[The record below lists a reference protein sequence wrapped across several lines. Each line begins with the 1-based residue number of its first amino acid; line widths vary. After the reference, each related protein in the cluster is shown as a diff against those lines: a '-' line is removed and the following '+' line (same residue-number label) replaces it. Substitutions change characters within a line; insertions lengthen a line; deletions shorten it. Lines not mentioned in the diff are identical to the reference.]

1 MIGKRPRPSSLPSTT
16 QRWIVTYTDLCT
28 LLLTFFVL
36 LVSMSTVDSNRQ
48 KKALGALD
56 GSFGES
62 APKTR
67 SPSGM
72 AQEDRGGSQGV
83 APGEK
88 DYPALK
94 SLSVENNLNA
104 DQVLVGKNKTMIRI
118 DQKVLFRPGT
128 TEISGDVQKYLAEL
142 SAYFSR
148 TEDGI
153 EIRGHTDIHEGMDH
167 PNWSMRSWELSV
179 RRAQAV
185 YAFFLQ
191 KGIRAERMSAHGFSY
206 LHPLV
211 DSRGFPGLSEKNQRV
226 EILLGSNHAVPSGL
240 VPQNRQSNPF
250 YNYKDFFFRLYSP
263 HEEKDEDLQPWVK
276 RFYEAAEA
284 QDNH

>member
-1 MIGKRPRPSSLPSTT
+1 MTGKRPRPSSPPSTT

-48 KKALGALD
+48 KKALGSLD
-56 GSFGES
+56 ASFGES
-62 APKTR
+62 AQASP
-67 SPSGM
+67 PSGM
-72 AQEDRGGSQGV
+72 AQADRDGTPGL
-83 APGEK
+83 APERK

-94 SLSVENNLNA
+94 SLSVENNLSA

-142 SAYFSR
+142 AAYCSR

-167 PNWSMRSWELSV
+167 PNWPMRSWELSV

-185 YAFFLQ
+185 YGFFLQ
-191 KGIRAERMSAHGFSY
+191 KGIRAERLSAHGFSY

-211 DSRGFPGLSEKNQRV
+211 DSRGFPGLSDKNQRV

-240 VPQNRQSNPF
+240 VPQNRPSNPF

-284 QDNH
+284 QNNR